1 MDNSDGK
8 GASDTPKR
16 NPFDDLNR
24 DDLIIKC
31 KGLLAIAQKAK
42 QAKSECQIELDK
54 IKKKEHD
61 FENEKKGL
69 LNNIKTLEELVDS
82 LTEQKLNYIT
92 EIDVAQNKIKTY
104 EDKLN
109 IYDEEIKK
117 HKADVIIRDQ
127 KLANVLQKLSDVD
140 SEITSLKRQ
149 NNRLMEE
156 NEQLISQLTEME
168 SRTVEFNDIG
178 LQQREQLQLL
188 EQKVQDE
195 TVFKIQLEELSNKI
209 MTLESNLS
217 KITTEKNDLQ
227 NENMKNRNKIEE
239 LSNLYEGEKSK
250 KEKANIKLKSYRDKI
265 LKCASC
271 INQLKNSR
279 FILTKTV
286 NEYSENIPKW
296 QNEIIKASKIL
307 DDQMNV
313 LNKENLSLK
322 ERIDKLEKQLTEV
335 NMHNKNASQVLE
347 ENIVLENNNLALK
360 NDISNLKQQL
370 KDSLDT
376 KIKIENDLRTLNK
389 NRDIEISEKIKENDM
404 LKHEINTKVK
414 ELYDIQKEMTEI
426 TLQIENLKSENET
439 LKSNEDK
446 NTKENLILQL
456 KALESE
462 KSILVKEKLTAKD
475 NIIELENQ
483 NKLLSNENDKIK
495 ADFEIV
501 KLQLESV
508 CKDNE
513 NLKLQTY
520 TERDEKLKEFE
531 NNIAILNDQNTKL
544 KKEFE
549 ILQDENGLL
558 REEVETLK
566 LSLEQPK
573 DNVENLS
580 DLNVSLQAD
589 LAKLETKLSNYKQ
602 ENSSLLIEL
611 KECRGKVKEYD
622 NIVVEY
628 EDIKTKLLGYKTEN
642 NELLNEMKEINQV
655 LKERGEAISK
665 LQKAISEM
673 EHLIE
678 TLEKDRD
685 EKNEKNVELLD
696 RITVLES
703 YLKSSE
709 DNTNKSKEDNEKLIT
724 ERDTTLSLL
733 KEKESLI
740 VTLKEEL
747 ERLKTNYCNVSELPN
762 EDMSTSTIS
771 KAEEHSRM
779 KDLDETF
786 EDKYTKLRIFA
797 LKLKKKL
804 NETTT
809 QLQNSEQEKLKLK
822 KMLDDKNTENKT
834 KSMDEVD
841 SSTNPDNEKSKAEI
855 MNLESKIRSLTSA
868 IENLEVEKSQ
878 LNEQLATEKSSH
890 KSTKEQLEK
899 AMRDVKKKNVLSLE
913 MEDYEK
919 SMKELTTK
927 MEEKKNK
934 IVQMEST
941 IDVHESTITAMKT
954 QIKLLE
960 EQIKT
965 DETQNRVLKEE
976 VQHSLQ
982 ESKEKDNVIS
992 TKNNIISKLMQELED
1007 EKRKNEEA
1015 DLEMTSLLSE
1025 KEKIIMSF
1033 GEERIELNNKMK
1045 KLEFKCAE
1053 TNENL
1058 RITSME
1064 LADLKTEYTSYKVR
1078 AQAVLRQNQT
1088 IDHSQEEQLKEETAA
1103 LKAQTESLSLKLNTL
1118 QEKYSE
1124 QSAELEAARKRV
1136 AEASLDAS
1144 RAQQRTTR
1152 LQTDLTRLSQQLES
1166 ERAQH
1171 KLQISTLTQCY
1182 KSQITDLEVKLQ
1194 KETENLRK
1202 QLATVQES
1210 VKTGRFEEDLN
1221 RDKYTIPVIPK
1232 EDTSDTEMDINVS
1245 MIPREEGEG
1254 SESAPSPPLSKSF
1267 LSGGSRR
1274 SPVPLERLLEEGVAE
1289 DDTLDTSSLAL
1300 TPEQEI
1306 TDLKRKVLTLQQRVK
1321 HVTVLLAESER
1332 ECARMS
1338 QLSDLLKSELRRV
1351 RGSSQNAHNT
1361 EYMKNVTL
1369 KFLTLPP
1376 GDERSRLVPVLQKI
1390 LTLSSEE
1397 MQKIQAVAKGHD
1409 PNPSKSWGSYLPWP
1423 GGK

>member
-1 MDNSDGK
+1 MMDNSEGK
-8 GASDTPKR
+8 GPGETPKR
-16 NPFDDLNR
+16 SPFDDLSR
-24 DDLIIKC
+24 DDLIVKC

-42 QAKSECQIELDK
+42 QAKTECQIELDK
-54 IKKKEHD
+54 FKKKEQD
-61 FENEKKGL
+61 VDNERKAL
-69 LNNIKTLEELVDS
+69 SNNIKTLEELVDS

-92 EIDVAQNKIKTY
+92 EIDVAQNKIKSY
-104 EDKLN
+104 EDRFN
-109 IYDEEIKK
+109 NYDEEIKK
-117 HKADVIIRDQ
+117 HKADIIIRDQ
-127 KLANVLQKLSDVD
+127 KLAIALQKLSDVD

-156 NEQLISQLTEME
+156 NEQLINQLTEME
-168 SRTVEFNDIG
+168 SRTAEFNNIG
-178 LQQREQLQLL
+178 LQQREQLEVL
-188 EQKVQDE
+188 EQKVEDE
-195 TVFKIQLEELSNKI
+195 TVYKVQIEELNKQI
-209 MTLESNLS
+209 MILESNLT
-217 KITTEKNDLQ
+217 KTTAEKNDLQ
-227 NENMKNRNKIEE
+227 NETMENKNKIEE
-239 LSNLYEGEKSK
+239 LAKLYEGEKSK

-296 QNEIIKASKIL
+296 QNELIKASKIL

-322 ERIDKLEKQLTEV
+322 ERIDKLEKQLNEV
-335 NMHNKNASQVLE
+335 NMHNQNKSKVSE
-347 ENIVLENNNLALK
+347 ENIGLEKDNLALK
-360 NDISNLKQQL
+360 NEVSYLKQQL
-370 KDSLDT
+370 QDALESKV
-376 KIKIENDLRTLNK
+376 KIENDLRSLITK
-389 NRDIEISEKIKENDM
+389 RDIEIHEKNNENEM
-404 LKHEINTKVK
+404 LKDEINRKVQ
-414 ELYDIQKEMTEI
+414 ELQNIEKDMNQFI
-426 TLQIENLKSENET
+426 LQIEKLKEENDK
-439 LKSNEDK
+439 LKTNEDED
-446 NTKENLILQL
+446 TKQNLILQL
-456 KALESE
+456 KALEGE
-462 KSILVKEKLTAKD
+462 KSILVKEKLNAKD

-495 ADFEIV
+495 SDIESV
-501 KLQLESV
+501 KLQLENV
-508 CKDNE
+508 CKENE
-513 NLKLQTY
+513 NLKLQTK
-520 TERDEKLKEFE
+520 TERDEKLKELE
-531 NNIAILNDQNTKL
+531 SNITILNDQNSKL

-549 ILQDENGLL
+549 NLQDENGLL

-573 DNVENLS
+573 DDIENLS

-589 LAKLETKLSNYKQ
+589 LVKLETKLSNYKQ
-602 ENSSLLIEL
+602 ENSSLLTEL

-622 NIVVEY
+622 NIVAEY
-628 EDIKTKLLGYKTEN
+628 EDLKTKLLSYKTEN

-673 EHLIE
+673 ENLIE

-685 EKNEKNVELLD
+685 EKNNKNVELLD
-696 RITVLES
+696 RITVLEN
-703 YLKSSE
+703 YLKNSE
-709 DNTNKSKEDNEKLIT
+709 ENINKSKEDNEKLIT

-733 KEKESLI
+733 KEKETLI
-740 VTLKEEL
+740 ITLKEEL
-747 ERLKTNYCNVSELPN
+747 DRLKTNSCIVSELPN

-786 EDKYTKLRIFA
+786 EDKYTKLRMFA

-822 KMLDDKNTENKT
+822 KLIDETDNTTKT
-834 KSMDEVD
+834 SVDEVD
-841 SSTNPDNEKSKAEI
+841 SSNNRDSETPKVEI
-855 MNLESKIRSLTSA
+855 LELESKIKSLTST

-890 KSTKEQLEK
+890 KTTKEQLEK

-927 MEEKKNK
+927 MEEKKRK
-934 IVQMEST
+934 IMQMEST
-941 IDVHESTITAMKT
+941 IDTQEGTITAMKT

-965 DETQNRVLKEE
+965 EETQNRVLKEE
-976 VQHSLQ
+976 IQHSLQ
-982 ESKEKDNVIS
+982 ENKEKDSVIS
-992 TKNNIISKLMQELED
+992 TKNDIISKLMQDLED
-1007 EKRKNEEA
+1007 EKRKNEET

-1053 TNENL
+1053 INENL

-1088 IDHSQEEQLKEETAA
+1088 IDHSQEEQLKEEAAA
-1103 LKAQTESLSLKLNTL
+1103 LKAQTESLNLKLNTL

-1124 QSAELEAARKRV
+1124 QSAELEAARKRA
-1136 AEASLDAS
+1136 AEASSDAS
-1144 RAQQRTTR
+1144 RAQQRTAR
-1152 LQTDLTRLSQQLES
+1152 LQNDLTRLSQQLES
-1166 ERAQH
+1166 ERTQH

-1182 KSQITDLEVKLQ
+1182 KSQITDLETKLQ

-1202 QLATVQES
+1202 QLANVQETM
-1210 VKTGRFEEDLN
+1210 KAGRFEEDLN

-1232 EDTSDTEMDINVS
+1232 EDMSDTEMDINVS

-1274 SPVPLERLLEEGVAE
+1274 SPVPLERLLEEGVTE

-1390 LTLSSEE
+1390 LTLSSDE

-1409 PNPSKSWGSYLPWP
+1409 PNPGKGWGSYLPWP